1 MAGLPSAPAAPGAAP
16 RAPAQPAG
24 FGPSEFTRI
33 VAGMPI
39 PPTPP
44 AQGGAPPKAAP
55 PPPPPAEPAAEDE
68 GERPSLVW
76 LFVALGVVFVLAAAL
91 VVFFA
96 LKK

>member
-33 VAGMPI
+33 VAGMPMSSAA
-39 PPTPP
+39 P
-44 AQGGAPPKAAP
+44 APGGARPKAAS
-55 PPPPPAEPAAEDE
+55 PPAEPAAEDE
-68 GERPSLVW
+68 GERPSLVSLVW

>member
-1 MAGLPSAPAAPGAAP
+1 MAGLPSVPASPGAAP

-33 VAGMPI
+33 IAGAPMP
-39 PPTPP
+39 PAAP
-44 AQGGAPPKAAP
+44 AQGGARPKAA
-55 PPPPPAEPAAEDE
+55 PPPAEPAAEDE
-68 GERPSLVW
+68 GERPSLVR
-76 LFVALGVVFVLAAAL
+76 LFVVLGVVFLLAAAL